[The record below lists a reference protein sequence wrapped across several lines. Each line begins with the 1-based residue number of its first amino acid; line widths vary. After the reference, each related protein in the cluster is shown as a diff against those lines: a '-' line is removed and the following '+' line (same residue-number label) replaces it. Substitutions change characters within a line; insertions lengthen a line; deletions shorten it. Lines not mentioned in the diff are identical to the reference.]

1 MGWNDAFNHFPHL
14 ETEKYVLRRLKV
26 TDAQSLYNYFS
37 KEEVTKYYD
46 LETFQSPQQAV
57 ELIESLLFRYEAK
70 QQIRWGIALKNQG
83 DIIGTCGLHALE
95 KEHAKAELGYDLHPN
110 YWGNGVMTEVIAR
123 IVDFGFKEMK
133 LNRIEALYNPLNH
146 ASRRVLEKNGFKIE
160 GLLRN
165 RFHKKG
171 EYIDA
176 AISAIIREDKKENL

>member
-26 TDAQSLYNYFS
+26 TDAKSLYNYFS
-37 KEEVTKYYD
+37 KDAVTKYYD
-46 LETFQSPQQAV
+46 LEPFQAPQQAV

-70 QQIRWGIALKNQG
+70 QQIRWGITLKNQG
-83 DIIGTCGLHALE
+83 DIIGTCGLHAIE

-110 YWGNGVMTEVIAR
+110 YWGKGVMTEVIAR
-123 IVDFGFKEMK
+123 IVDFGFEEMK
-133 LNRIEALYNPLNH
+133 LNRIEALYNPINH

-160 GLLRN
+160 GILRK

-171 EYIDA
+171 EYSDA